1 MGGFDSDGVDRIAEL
16 GAAIV
21 PFQVVDGVHVAVLP
35 HDAEQWE
42 LKVVDIDAQ
51 LAHPRRKRGA
61 FVVRDVASF
70 IAYINRHKSDA
81 ATVWADNAGGMTAYL
96 NDHEPTPTIG
106 TSEANAGAAGWRD
119 HSVKLRREQTPGYA
133 AWVKASGVEL
143 TQKQFAE
150 FLEDRIGEITNP
162 DGADL
167 LEVATFFQAHTKIG
181 ITSARNLSNG
191 EIQLHYTEEEDKS
204 VGDTQI
210 PTEFSILMRPYRD
223 SSPVS
228 EPGSAAAPDPD
239 QFITSAKLRYRL
251 HGPAVTFLFKLHE
264 DFAAQIDGV
273 HQAAIARVRAETDV
287 PVLLAGAGG

>member
-1 MGGFDSDGVDRIAEL
+1 MSGFNSDGVDRIAEL
-16 GAAIV
+16 GAAVV
-21 PFQVVDGVHVAVLP
+21 PFQMVDGVHVAVLP

-42 LKVVDIDAQ
+42 LKVVDVDAQ

-70 IAYINRHKSDA
+70 IAYINRHKSGA
-81 ATVWADNAGGMTAYL
+81 ATAWADNAGGMTAYL
-96 NDHEPTPTIG
+96 NDHYPAEL
-106 TSEANAGAAGWRD
+106 GAESLGDIAFAGWRD
-119 HSVKLRREQTPGYA
+119 HTVRLRREQTPGYA
-133 AWVKASGVEL
+133 AWIAASGHEL

-191 EIQLHYTEEEDKS
+191 QIQLHYTEEEDKS

-228 EPGSAAAPDPD
+228 TPGSAAAPDPD
-239 QFITSAKLRYRL
+239 QFITTAKLRYRL
-251 HGPAVTFLFKLHE
+251 HGPAVTFVFKLHE

-273 HQAAIARVRAETDV
+273 HQAAIARVRAETGI
-287 PVLLAGAGG
+287 PVLLAGAGQ